1 MTLTLHSEYR
11 ILGLFKDPIDV
22 SEVSVQDKVNF
33 EIRYM
38 RMSHRKNDGTRS
50 WSKNLDQSTTHIS
63 KQINNTPGYT
73 RFKNNIFTIKFNLE
87 YLPVIAWISGLVRPV
102 ILCHM
107 SHVTQFQNLSIFTW
121 HKKLMSHKTKELEL
135 VPSYEIMNEK
145 YGN

>member
-50 WSKNLDQSTTHIS
+50 
-63 KQINNTPGYT
+63 
-73 RFKNNIFTIKFNLE
+73 
-87 YLPVIAWISGLVRPV
+87 
-102 ILCHM
+102 
-107 SHVTQFQNLSIFTW
+107 
-121 HKKLMSHKTKELEL
+121 
-135 VPSYEIMNEK
+135 
-145 YGN
+145 